1 MLYNLSTLEKDQFKG
16 IMKAQDHPDARAR
29 YEWME
34 TWMVLNVLEKSKA
47 ILTMQP
53 LLSTVHS
60 LQHGDC
66 CSIPPRFGPYTNYI
80 THHMM
85 HTWQTT
91 AHSCNN
97 RISQTRTHNM
107 RRLPHDSICYAFT
120 QRAQSQCSKL
130 RQFWEILMQHLSS
143 YMYIYKM
150 HVLRLSGRA
159 FVAVKYL
166 LHYAYYFLL

>member
-85 HTWQTT
+85 HT
-91 AHSCNN
+91 
-97 RISQTRTHNM
+97 
-107 RRLPHDSICYAFT
+107 
-120 QRAQSQCSKL
+120 
-130 RQFWEILMQHLSS
+130 
-143 YMYIYKM
+143 
-150 HVLRLSGRA
+150 
-159 FVAVKYL
+159 
-166 LHYAYYFLL
+166 